1 MAFRI
6 EITSFNLPSR
16 RGFGNGIELI
26 FSRLVMTESDS
37 ESDYGYPNFGYNPFE
52 LEYNGSSDEECV
64 EEDSHEMN
72 CQKYATIFANCSE
85 MEDIKT
91 NPADYLNEYFN
102 KLKAKLEA
110 DTKSHVSYL
119 RKLKNSSKKVRK
131 AKASLAS
138 RLSELDRV
146 KEVCVN
152 NLKQNR
158 SSIKSEANKLYRL
171 LENPNFKV
179 ERDEKTLDEMFNL
192 NKNVYALKCKL
203 LSGYSILY
211 RDGIQNGKDRSLCQL
226 AIGNCYD
233 YKKANADGQL
243 VAVDKNE
250 AESIFYYEVCLNFEF
265 LSDLFIKR

>member
-1 MAFRI
+1 MSFCI
-6 EITSFNLPSR
+6 EVTSFNLPSR
-16 RGFGNGIELI
+16 RGFDNSGLELI
-26 FSRLVMTESDS
+26 VGRLIMNESDS
-37 ESDYGYPNFGYNPFE
+37 ESDYSYNPFG
-52 LEYNGSSDEECV
+52 LEQNDSSEDDLFDV
-64 EEDSHEMN
+64 EEN
-72 CQKYATIFANCSE
+72 NFKKYATIFANCSD

-102 KLKAKLEA
+102 TLKNELEA

-146 KEVCVN
+146 KEVCVS

-171 LENPNFKV
+171 LENSNFKV
-179 ERDEKTLDEMFNL
+179 ERDEKTLDELFNL

-243 VAVDKNE
+243 VAVDKSE
-250 AESIFYYEVCLNFEF
+250 AESIFYYEVCLNF
-265 LSDLFIKR
+265 